1 MYHCYFFLYDIAVL
15 LILLKKISLHLHTVH
30 VTVYDELYDSENQIT
45 PTSSD
50 KKTLQR
56 REKEK
61 VDIPINGP

>member
-1 MYHCYFFLYDIAVL
+1 
-15 LILLKKISLHLHTVH
+15 VH
-30 VTVYDELYDSENQIT
+30 GTVYDELYDSENQIT